1 MKKDFSSKKR
11 ELSEERKNML
21 EGIEKQ
27 KAQLQR
33 RWEEQ
38 ESENLCIICQMDFPD
53 GYGKY
58 H

>member
-38 ESENLCIICQMDFPD
+38 ESENLCIIC
-53 GYGKY
+53 
-58 H
+58 